1 MAMKG
6 RIHSFQSLGTVD
18 GPGVRFIV
26 FLHGCNLSCGYC
38 HNIDVCRGE
47 YEEFSA
53 EEVFSKIRRYKS
65 YFGKD
70 GGVTVS
76 GGEPLLQAKFVKELF
91 TLCKNDGIHT
101 ALDTS
106 GSLWDEDISSLLD
119 FCDLVLLDIKMTNEQ
134 DYKKHIGCSL
144 SAPLAF
150 LEELEKRNIPT
161 WIRHVVVKELNDTA
175 ENICALTAL
184 LDGKTTIEKIELL
197 PFRKICEEKY
207 KNMGIDFPFANYPET
222 TKDTIRTLNE
232 YLK

>member
-1 MAMKG
+1 MVMKG
-6 RIHSFQSLGTVD
+6 KIHSFQSLGTVD

-53 EEVFSKIRRYKS
+53 EEVFSKIKRYKS

-76 GGEPLLQAKFVKELF
+76 GGEPLLQAAFVKELF
-91 TLCKNDGIHT
+91 ALCKNEGIHT

-106 GSLWDEDISSLLD
+106 GSVWNEEISSLLEV
-119 FCDLVLLDIKMTNEQ
+119 CDLVLLDIKMTNGE
-134 DYKKHIGCSL
+134 DYKKYIGCEI

-150 LEELEKRNIPT
+150 LDELEKRKIPT
-161 WIRHVVVKELNDTA
+161 WIRHVVVTGLNDTK
-175 ENICALTAL
+175 ENICALHTL
-184 LDGKTTIEKIELL
+184 LEGKSVIEKKELL

-207 KNMGIDFPFANYPET
+207 KNMGIPFPFADYPET
-222 TKDTIRTLNE
+222 TKDTINTLKE
-232 YLK
+232 YLN